1 MEPRRETPGIGEAE
15 RRDFVRQGREVLLSL
30 GQRDLARRYGL
41 LAAGASSR
49 EELAELLLSML
60 QARHAG

>member
-15 RRDFVRQGREVLLSL
+15 RRDFVRQGRKVLLSL
-30 GQRDLARRYGL
+30 GQRDLARRYCL

-49 EELAELLLSML
+49 EELADLLLSML
-60 QARHAG
+60 LARHPG

>member
-1 MEPRRETPGIGEAE
+1 MGEAE

-30 GQRDLARRYGL
+30 GQRELARRYGL
-41 LAAGASSR
+41 LAAKASSR

-60 QARHAG
+60 EARHAG

>member
-1 MEPRRETPGIGEAE
+1 MGEAE